1 MEFIKKISKYIENII
16 NKMKKILRNINKPSY
31 ANLIYISYFY
41 LFATVILVII
51 SFIMKSYKIKISNDL
66 PFNIYLALSTL
77 MIPLAIFIAQKIS
90 DSKDFLTANV
100 YMNQSHIFPMT
111 IFQIVSFVS
120 LFYIQDYIYYGI
132 LIITYAI
139 CIAYLYINTLR
150 LFSDS
155 IYFTK
160 KIKEET
166 KKIINQALKIHIDS
180 NESIAKNKNLP
191 NCGIYFENYHYE
203 NTDDYEKVYIYPPC
217 DNLLIKELNKKE
229 LNNLKNIMSQIN
241 IKMEDI
247 GENEVN
253 NEIHINKKNII
264 IFLQSEGYT
273 TRTKTPVIKIFYNK
287 NDTDVIEKLIYIRN
301 ILDNLYKYEDYNL
314 DIVVKKEIQEIENKC
329 TISIC
334 NHSITELQNNLEV
347 YVDFYKAIVDNIN
360 TSIDKNYTLE
370 EVYKS
375 IHSFYTFRGFN
386 YFKYI
391 REELY
396 NLCYHPNALEN
407 KIIFNEITSCI
418 YQMLLYSFTQYELI
432 SFEYMSEMYQSLSYI
447 VNKNEKLDMNKIQ
460 LELFEILN
468 YIYYELKKS
477 SNENYKNA
485 KNMMILLNII
495 IVNIMFELASEDVER
510 YDMFRKKFTKFISKL
525 EQDIKQIKSPKNILD
540 ALQEILMH
548 FSSNLYA
555 MDSYLFEKKKNKIK
569 EEIIHFYN
577 NKSFKY
583 IISAFLNA
591 HKLDLDSIYNWDN
604 WEGYDILNAEGAHFV
619 KTSTYMND
627 LFCNICLKHNNI
639 ELPIDRDLVSLYN
652 SSLKNKLFSL
662 GCNENSNLILKFE
675 DMLQEY
681 DENGK
686 KYLREKNISKEK
698 EAEFKKKF
706 IQCYIDN
713 NNLYNL
719 MKQYN
724 NVKIV
729 KPAKRRKKLFRNKPN
744 LRENILIRKNAKQ

>member
-1 MEFIKKISKYIENII
+1 MKVIKKTCKYIKYMINKIKKILK
-16 NKMKKILRNINKPSY
+16 NINKPSY
-31 ANLIYISYFY
+31 TNLIYISYLY
-41 LFATVILVII
+41 LFTTGILMLI
-51 SFIMKSYKIKISNDL
+51 SFFMKSYKIEISDDL
-66 PFNIYLALSTL
+66 PFNVYMALSTL

-111 IFQIVSFVS
+111 IFQIISFIS
-120 LFYIQDYIYYGI
+120 LFYIQDYLYYGI

-139 CIAYLYINTLR
+139 FIAYLYINTLR

-160 KIKEET
+160 KLKEET
-166 KKIINQALKIHIDS
+166 KKIIDQTLKMHIDS
-180 NESIAKNKNLP
+180 NESIAKNKSFH

-203 NTDDYEKVYIYPPC
+203 NTDNYEKVYLYPPG

-229 LNNLKNIMSQIN
+229 LNNLENIMSQIN
-241 IKMEDI
+241 IRIEDI
-247 GENEVN
+247 DKNEVN
-253 NEIHINKKNII
+253 NEINMKKII

-273 TRTKTPVIKIFYNK
+273 TRSKAPVVKIFYSK
-287 NDTDVIEKLIYIRN
+287 GDTDIIKKLDYVRN
-301 ILDNLYKYEDYNL
+301 ILDNLYKYEAYNL
-314 DIVVKKEIQEIENKC
+314 DIVLKKEIQEIETRC

-334 NHSITELQNNLEV
+334 NHSITELKNNLEV

-360 TSIDKNYTLE
+360 INIDKDYTLE
-370 EVYKS
+370 EVYKT

-386 YFKYI
+386 YFEYI

-418 YQMLLYSFTQYELI
+418 YKMLLYSFTQDELI
-432 SFEYMSEMYQSLSYI
+432 SFEYISKMYQGLSYI

-468 YIYYELKKS
+468 YIYYELKKC
-477 SNENYKNA
+477 SNANYKNA
-485 KNMMILLNII
+485 KNMIILLNIV
-495 IVNIMFELASEDVER
+495 IVNIMFELATEDVER
-510 YDMFRKKFTKFISKL
+510 YNIFRNKFTKFISNL
-525 EQDIKQIKSPKNILD
+525 ERDIKQIKSSQYILD
-540 ALQEILMH
+540 ILQEILKH
-548 FSSNLYA
+548 CSSNLYV
-555 MDSYLFEKKKNKIK
+555 MDSYLYEKKEDRIK
-569 EEIIHFYN
+569 EEIIAFYR

-583 IISAFLNA
+583 IISVFLNA
-591 HKLDLDSIYNWDN
+591 HRLDFDSFYNWDN
-604 WEGYDILNAEGAHFV
+604 WEKYDIIKDEGVHFV

-639 ELPIDRDLVSLYN
+639 ELPTDRDLVSLYN
-652 SSLKNKLFSL
+652 SSLKNKLFIL

-675 DMLQEY
+675 DMLQKY
-681 DENGK
+681 NENGK
-686 KYLREKNISKEK
+686 KYLRETNISEKK
-698 EAEFKKKF
+698 EAEFKEKF
-706 IQCYIDN
+706 IKCYIDN

-719 MKQYN
+719 MKQYS

-729 KPAKRRKKLFRNKPN
+729 NPAKRRRKLFRNKPN
-744 LRENILIRKNAKQ
+744 LRENIFIRKNAK